1 MYEKGDLLQHRR
13 TSKLY
18 EVVRGMYTARFMEQ
32 QDYEMVEGG
41 MGHLAGVYGGAIDV
55 VDLEGPDQ
63 GTKRIKQRM
72 RNFVRV
78 VAQ

>member
-1 MYEKGDLLQHRR
+1 
-13 TSKLY
+13 
-18 EVVRGMYTARFMEQ
+18 MYTARFIEQ
-32 QDYEMVEGG
+32 QDYDLIEGG
-41 MGHLAGVYGGAIDV
+41 MGHLAGVYTGAIDI

-63 GTKRIKQRM
+63 GTKRIKQRA